1 MDFSESTTDGS
12 KSNDVPAEFFNRFFK
27 SNDKDP
33 NYGQFAP
40 AEDLW
45 KELSSPQIFLS
56 NKDTRIKESIH
67 VDNESNP
74 EIVTIAKY
82 AYTSINPG
90 LSSGSSLAYVER
102 MTKND
107 ANWVFYRV
115 SDMMLIKAEALICM
129 MGEEESERN
138 DSLGQAAFDLIKAI
152 ADRSAPNTSS
162 SLVYSNYSTKSQ
174 LMDLVFDERRRE
186 FLFEGKRWFDLVR
199 HSRRDGNTEYLVEA
213 VQNKFTENAATA
225 TGKLKNIMAMYWPYN
240 YDELQ
245 VNSNLKQNPA
255 YPEAGDSYE
264 STNK

>member
-1 MDFSESTTDGS
+1 MTYR
-12 KSNDVPAEFFNRFFK
+12 PEFFYRFFK
-27 SNDKDP
+27 PIDKDP

-74 EIVTIAKY
+74 EIVDIAKY
-82 AYTSINPG
+82 TYRSINPS
-90 LSSGSSLAYVER
+90 LSSGSSLAYVQR
-102 MTKND
+102 LGKND

-129 MGEEESERN
+129 MGEDATQRN
-138 DSLGQAAFDLIKAI
+138 DNLGQAAFELIKTI

-162 SLVYSNYSTKSQ
+162 SLIYSNYSTKSQ

-199 HSRRDGNTEYLVEA
+199 HTRRDGNTDYLVDA
-213 VQNKFTENAATA
+213 VQSKFTENAATA
-225 TGKLKNIMAMYWPYN
+225 TGKLKNMMAIYWPYN

-264 STNK
+264 STGK

>member
-1 MDFSESTTDGS
+1 MGCLRQQL
-12 KSNDVPAEFFNRFFK
+12 A
-27 SNDKDP
+27 
-33 NYGQFAP
+33 
-40 AEDLW
+40 
-45 KELSSPQIFLS
+45 SPQIFLS

-74 EIVTIAKY
+74 EIVNIAKY
-82 AYTSINPG
+82 TYMSINPS
-90 LSSGSSLAYVER
+90 LSTGSGLAYVSR

-129 MGEEESERN
+129 MGEESTQRN
-138 DSLGQAAFDLIKAI
+138 DSLGQAAFELIKAI

-162 SLVYSNYSTKSQ
+162 SLSYSNYSTKSQ

-199 HSRRDGNTEYLVEA
+199 HTRRDGNTEYLVDA
-213 VQNKFTENAATA
+213 VQSKFTENAATA
-225 TGKLKNIMAMYWPYN
+225 TGKLKNMMAVYWPYN

-264 STNK
+264 STGK